1 MSTLSL
7 SSALF
12 VVAAT
17 AGGAGVAWVAA
28 SLHYRTK
35 LSESGAQLE
44 QAERSKQKAQEL
56 AVQSRAQVEAL
67 QQALSEAKRDGVI
80 QNAASSARAEAAAL
94 AAAKA
99 ARERARAELVAQL
112 DSADANERPAH
123 GFADTQPM
131 RQR

>member
-17 AGGAGVAWVAA
+17 AGGGGVAWLAA

-35 LSESGAQLE
+35 LALAGAQLE
-44 QAERSKQKAQEL
+44 QAERAKQKAQEL
-56 AVQSRAQVEAL
+56 AIQSRQQVEAL

-80 QNAASSARAEAAAL
+80 QSAAASARAEAAAA

-99 ARERARAELVAQL
+99 AQEKARKDLVAQL
-112 DSADANERPAH
+112 DAADGDDRPAH

-131 RQR
+131 RPR